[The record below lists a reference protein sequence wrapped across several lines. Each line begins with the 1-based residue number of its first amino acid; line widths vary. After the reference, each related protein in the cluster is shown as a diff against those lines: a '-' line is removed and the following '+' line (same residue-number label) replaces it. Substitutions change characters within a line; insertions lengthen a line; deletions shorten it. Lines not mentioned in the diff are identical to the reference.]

1 MLGLVKSITLKLMT
15 WEDKLAKCHNWL
27 KLTKEYEKYY
37 SKEERRAFDQEFQ
50 RLYRDY
56 LLTKYRPTK

>member
-1 MLGLVKSITLKLMT
+1 MT

>member
-1 MLGLVKSITLKLMT
+1 ML
-15 WEDKLAKCHNWL
+15 NWL
-27 KLTKEYEKYY
+27 ELTKEYEKHY

-56 LLTKYRPTK
+56 LFTKYKSTK